1 MCLKEEFCSTCSVR
15 FRYFLQKF
23 GEVTETKS
31 YKVRVLATKAVVETK
46 TLATYDDA
54 RRSNSTH
61 VPCVAPTYFTNQ
73 SAIRVLAGI
82 IANRVFSLSS
92 FTHHSYSRTPFWV
105 LYYCSSIKRSG
116 DLKVSSRGKRFGIF
130 FTTKKNAKFDWEP
143 ECQRVFRFILN
154 GILVLMPST
163 GATCDLSRLGLRT
176 QTLVY

>member
-23 GEVTETKS
+23 GEVIETKS

-82 IANRVFSLSS
+82 IAYRVFSLSS
-92 FTHHSYSRTPFWV
+92 FTHHSYSCTPFWV
-105 LYYCSSIKRSG
+105 LYYCGSIKRSG
-116 DLKVSSRGKRFGIF
+116 DLKSAHVAGGLGYFSLL
-130 FTTKKNAKFDWEP
+130 KKP
-143 ECQRVFRFILN
+143 LN
-154 GILVLMPST
+154 LTGNRNVNGYSALSST
-163 GATCDLSRLGLRT
+163 GF
-176 QTLVY
+176 